1 MGANRVALE
10 VTAGAIPF
18 SLVVT
23 NSVVIVIA
31 AHGHF
36 KLIENHPVFFF
47 GITLGFF
54 DLTDHS
60 TIHHVIGSISLGILN
75 KNTRHT

>member
-1 MGANRVALE
+1 MVWAQNRVALE

-36 KLIENHPVFFF
+36 KLIENHPVFF
-47 GITLGFF
+47 
-54 DLTDHS
+54 S
-60 TIHHVIGSISLGILN
+60 A
-75 KNTRHT
+75 